1 MCQRAPGFSPAS
13 FTLSLVKSQA
23 PALFISSIAATG
35 TKKHKSTFEMK
46 RCLTTQHRAS
56 DTSAVRQTMTHT
68 VYARQTRVCV
78 CVCVCVCMHRCVH
91 VWKHYNMGVIINKV
105 LVVSTQQV
113 TKNRVHKTEA
123 TTGYG

>member
-78 CVCVCVCMHRCVH
+78 CVCVCVHAQVCACVET
-91 VWKHYNMGVIINKV
+91 NMGVIINKV